1 MMMPMK
7 LLDLCVMFVIPM
19 WVVARSFVLSRPNLI
34 GLVTG
39 LVIIYLLSIFID
51 CTAINWAQE
60 IRLFQGTLRSNGGG
74 VLFHVVMKLLFIVT
88 ITVYFH
94 TENKR
99 TPRSLMMTLLTL
111 GFAGYYVLVLSD
123 DLMISALCIALVSIC
138 NYGLIVF
145 GEDAQLSYEAAV
157 KYFFQSSIVMVIFL
171 LGVALM
177 VFTYGSTSLSM
188 IMNSADNANVLT
200 YVGVSLITV
209 AVMFWLGV
217 APVHQW
223 MPDVYQAAPLPV
235 VSLFAGP
242 SKIAY
247 LFFFLRFLGS
257 FGQDVREYV
266 GGLLLIFALISIIW
280 GGLSALT
287 QNRFL
292 RFIANS
298 SIVQLGFMLCT
309 LVAMKGLNY
318 QGAFFYLLSYALT
331 TTGMI
336 IILTF
341 FHRHKIGYDKISDL
355 AGMYKVLP
363 FLSFFMTLFV
373 LSLAG
378 VPPFIGF
385 FAKIEALRVVMRLPS
400 VVPMGVIYI
409 GMMVSLGYYLK
420 LIKAIY
426 FDEISDEQNPLISLE
441 RIRSTTLLTMVL
453 IIGAVV
459 FGYLF
464 IAEII
469 HKPFEMALLP
479 GVQSDY

>member
-1 MMMPMK
+1 MIMHMK
-7 LLDLCVMFVIPM
+7 LIDLCVMFLIPM
-19 WVVARSFVLSRPNLI
+19 WVVMRSFVLQRPHLV

-39 LVIIYLLSIFID
+39 LVVVYLLSICVD

-60 IRLFQGTLRSNGGG
+60 VRLFRGALRSNGGV

-111 GFAGYYVLVLSD
+111 GFAGYYMLVLSD
-123 DLMISALCIALVSIC
+123 DLMISALCIALISLA

-145 GEDAQLSYEAAV
+145 GEDEQLSYEAAV

-171 LGVALM
+171 LGVTFL
-177 VFTYGSTSLSM
+177 VFTYGSTSLSA
-188 IMNSADNANVLT
+188 IINSADRINALS
-200 YVGVSLITV
+200 YVGVSLITL

-247 LFFFLRFLGS
+247 LFFFLRFVGS
-257 FGQDVREYV
+257 FHADIRDYV
-266 GGLLLIFALISIIW
+266 GNLLLGFALISIIW

-287 QNRFL
+287 QNRLL

-309 LVAMKGLNY
+309 LVLMKGINY
-318 QGAFFYLLSYALT
+318 QGAFFYLLSYTLT
-331 TTGMI
+331 TTGII

-341 FHRHKIGYDKISDL
+341 FHRHKISYATITDL
-355 AGMYKVLP
+355 AGLYQVLP

-385 FAKIEALRVVMRLPS
+385 FAKVEALRVVLRLPS
-400 VVPMGVIYI
+400 VIPI
-409 GMMVSLGYYLK
+409 GIMYVGMVLSLGYYLK
-420 LIKAIY
+420 LIKVIY
-426 FDEISDEQNPLISLE
+426 FDQMSDEQTPVTNRE

-453 IIGAVV
+453 IIGVMV

-464 IAEII
+464 VAEII
-469 HKPFEMALLP
+469 HQPFEMALLP